1 MTSTGYSEGL
11 GRDRMNI
18 EPLTGAI
25 GAEVSGVDLR
35 GPISEEVFAE
45 IHQALID
52 HLVIIFRDQDLS
64 PSEHK

>member
-1 MTSTGYSEGL
+1 MTSSGYSDGL
-11 GRDRMNI
+11 GRDCVNI

-45 IHQALID
+45 INQALISS
-52 HLVIIFRDQDLS
+52 IT
-64 PSEHK
+64 